1 MIVKKKKIFLN
12 TYYKYMI
19 LFLLFT
25 SFTSFFANFY
35 LIFSRDY
42 LARMINVYGY
52 CEGVSYGYVN
62 FVKSNFLNKDKKVF
76 IINFD
81 VKPAVDSLF
90 VDMSIDYSKKNLI
103 LLNFDKNN
111 LEILNRFHISL
122 DDYQLIHNMKN
133 CFYFKKND

>member
-1 MIVKKKKIFLN
+1 MIIKKTKKILN

-19 LFLLFT
+19 LFLLFS
-25 SFTSFFANFY
+25 SFTGFFTNFY

-42 LARMINVYGY
+42 YERMVSVYGY

-103 LLNFDKNN
+103 FLNFDKNN
-111 LEILNRFHISL
+111 FEILDKFHISL
-122 DDYQLIHNMKN
+122 DDYQLIHNVKN